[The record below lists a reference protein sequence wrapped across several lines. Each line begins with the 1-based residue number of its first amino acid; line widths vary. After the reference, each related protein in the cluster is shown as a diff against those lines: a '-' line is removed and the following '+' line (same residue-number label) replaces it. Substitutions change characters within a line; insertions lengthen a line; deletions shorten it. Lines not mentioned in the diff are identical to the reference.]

1 MPLANKSLISLLAHN
16 APKITATF
24 KPNMAA
30 FYLEE
35 EKQFRWKLWGLQQLT
50 FRQPGFTKAAAGRGA
65 GPKGVPPPTT
75 PTPQPGTGFFFFF
88 CYNDHQNKRK
98 KYIRQP
104 SDIG

>member
-1 MPLANKSLISLLAHN
+1 
-16 APKITATF
+16 
-24 KPNMAA
+24 MAA

-88 CYNDHQNKRK
+88 SYNDHQNKRK

>member
-1 MPLANKSLISLLAHN
+1 MQHGGEVLLANKSLISLLADN

-50 FRQPGFTKAAAGRGA
+50 FRQLGFTKAAAGWDA
-65 GPKGVPPPTT
+65 GPKRVPQQPPCYSLARVFV
-75 PTPQPGTGFFFFF
+75 FFFFF
-88 CYNDHQNKRK
+88 YL
-98 KYIRQP
+98 
-104 SDIG
+104 G